1 MEIIMNKL
9 ILFLFSLQIINN
21 AYAANLTLF
30 TDKSRATGEVRIY
43 IQNTGTEEQTVLTK
57 NLTFMGAENEI
68 TISPD
73 RHVLVKD
80 DVMITLKE
88 DIAFYGAVSLKPG
101 ETTYVRRPVIDI
113 KSGTIK
119 YKIRKPW
126 AKMHGLWNGTIATT
140 F

>member
-1 MEIIMNKL
+1 MKTL
-9 ILFLFSLQIINN
+9 ILFLFALQILNST
-21 AYAANLTLF
+21 YAANLTLF

-43 IQNTGTEEQTVLTK
+43 IQNTGEEEQIVLTK

-73 RHVLVKD
+73 RHVLVKEGG
-80 DVMITLKE
+80 MITLKE

-126 AKMHGLWNGTIATT
+126 AKMHGVWSGTIVTT